1 MDDSVD
7 GATTRWSDKLE
18 LAELVA
24 VLSSA
29 VDRADRSR
37 IATCYAEDS
46 FDDHGTFRERA
57 PSSPTSCAARAR

>member
-7 GATTRWSDKLE
+7 GATTRWADKLE

-29 VDRADRSR
+29 VDRADRARVAS
-37 IATCYAEDS
+37 CYA
-46 FDDHGTFRERA
+46 
-57 PSSPTSCAARAR
+57 